1 MPVAAARTPGSNSSP
16 CEGRDYTTDDSNNDR
31 TVKRNRAMTRNA
43 RAAQAPQMSR
53 ARAGGAHQQYAV
65 FELSRY
71 EPPTRLRYEERRA
84 IDWRKERKARRSV
97 RRTAGRALRC

>member
-16 CEGRDYTTDDSNNDR
+16 CEGRDYTTDDSNYDR

-65 FELSRY
+65 YELSRY
-71 EPPTRLRYEERRA
+71 EPPTQERRA

>member
-43 RAAQAPQMSR
+43 RAAQAPLMSR

-65 FELSRY
+65 HELSRY
-71 EPPTRLRYEERRA
+71 KPPTRRCYDTRN
-84 IDWRKERKARRSV
+84 
-97 RRTAGRALRC
+97 AGRSTGEKSVKRDVAYAGRLVGRC